1 MQRWW
6 WRSGR
11 GRRSK
16 DGYREG
22 NSMHGLFI
30 EDVLIESPLTVDEC
44 LKRLD
49 EATAPPF
56 SLQWRSER
64 PVALH
69 AKDGELRLNWRGR
82 RSNYRRYLFV
92 HFEPRVSG
100 SALRGE
106 LRFRH
111 TTLLEV
117 AFWILFTAA
126 FAFICAFIAGHEN
139 GWSRFAAFAIPV
151 GCIGFFYADLLASRR
166 QEPEL
171 LGYVTRILAAR

>member
-1 MQRWW
+1 
-6 WRSGR
+6 
-11 GRRSK
+11 
-16 DGYREG
+16 
-22 NSMHGLFI
+22 MHGLFI
-30 EDVLIESPLTVDEC
+30 DDVLIESPFTVDEC

-49 EATAPPF
+49 EATVAPF

-139 GWSRFAAFAIPV
+139 GWSRLAAFAIPI
-151 GCIGFFYADLLASRR
+151 GGIGFFYADLCASRR

-171 LGYVTRILAAR
+171 LGYVTRILAAH